1 MMDAM
6 AWLWAGALSLVAF
19 VMGWRMGIDAA
30 ARAFARNL
38 EKYQLLDLYI
48 RRSNASTPDQERH
61 P

>member
-1 MMDAM
+1 MDAM
-6 AWLWAGALSLVAF
+6 TWLWAGALSLVAF
-19 VMGWRMGIDAA
+19 WLGWRKGVDCA
-30 ARAFARNL
+30 ARDFARNL